1 MTDSLHWSYGAIKG
15 READVWQKDVND
27 LMGHPGGPE
36 RLLERIVA
44 GGFDG
49 LFIDGRGFPATRDAD
64 RAAALIKRF
73 NDHFQ
78 AALGSARARLPEI
91 VHPDGRQFFLD
102 LRPFRA
108 VWQEKKPVEFAARE
122 RFEREWIAPLWLDG
136 FCVSDPL
143 EPGGER
149 LFWGPFDAT
158 LVFVNPT
165 DRTRTV
171 DISFTIGV
179 DVVGPFDLSLS
190 GLVTDS
196 FTLDK
201 ITEKDDPQDLKRH
214 GRGKEYLGLELPPG
228 RSAIHFRCRPP
239 SYFLPFDRRN
249 LCYFIRNF
257 KLEERNR

>member
-1 MTDSLHWSYGAIKG
+1 
-15 READVWQKDVND
+15 
-27 LMGHPGGPE
+27 
-36 RLLERIVA
+36 
-44 GGFDG
+44 
-49 LFIDGRGFPATRDAD
+49 
-64 RAAALIKRF
+64 
-73 NDHFQ
+73 
-78 AALGSARARLPEI
+78 
-91 VHPDGRQFFLD
+91 
-102 LRPFRA
+102 
-108 VWQEKKPVEFAARE
+108 
-122 RFEREWIAPLWLDG
+122 LWLDG